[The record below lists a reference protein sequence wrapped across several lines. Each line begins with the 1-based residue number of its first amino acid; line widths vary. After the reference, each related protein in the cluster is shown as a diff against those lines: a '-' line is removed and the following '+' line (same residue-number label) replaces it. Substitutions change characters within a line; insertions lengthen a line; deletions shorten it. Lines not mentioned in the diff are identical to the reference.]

1 MSFDDFEVVACK
13 VLAYLYACLKEGV
26 YPDVDEARDLTRVN
40 EVYFGAVVS
49 SMISDGLVTGST
61 ILDARG
67 SVVDICNLT
76 LTLEGAAYLRDNSA
90 TVLL

>member
-1 MSFDDFEVVACK
+1 MSFDDFEVVAYK
-13 VLAYLYACLKEGV
+13 VLAYLHACLKEGV
-26 YPDVDEARDLTRVN
+26 YPDVDEARELTRVN
-40 EVYFGAVVS
+40 DVYFDAVVS
-49 SMISDGLVTGST
+49 SLLSDGLVTGSA

-67 SVVDICNLT
+67 SVVDICYLT